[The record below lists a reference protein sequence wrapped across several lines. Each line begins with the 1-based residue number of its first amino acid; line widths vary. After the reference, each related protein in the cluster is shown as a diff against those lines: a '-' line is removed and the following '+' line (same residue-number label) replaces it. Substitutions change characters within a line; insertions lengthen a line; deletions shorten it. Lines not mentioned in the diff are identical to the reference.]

1 MSEDRDHSEELQ
13 RYLSGEMTQ
22 AEAHAFEK
30 LAMVDPFLYEAIE
43 GAEQLDATTFAS
55 DVEGLKVQLEPR
67 KTKPIFTV
75 WRVAAAITL
84 LIVGGF
90 SVSYLLE
97 DVRTPELAQE
107 VKTDSS
113 EISQAER
120 ADSNEDIQI
129 QADELQ
135 AEERSDQMSSAG
147 QPPKP
152 KTKIP
157 RPVAVLKEE
166 TNEQSIV
173 PEITSDKNTDQ
184 MWADQVAGLSIEEP
198 EEESGDA
205 MGYAEAT
212 EPDVDPTA
220 DTAKSRRV
228 KKSSINHSRSF
239 LRTRS
244 EDLVEKAKGETNQI
258 TGTVTDESGE
268 GLPGVNVVVKGTTT
282 GVTTDLDGAFE
293 IEASDEDE
301 LSFSSVGMASQE
313 LVVGSR
319 SELDVQMQFDSQAL
333 QEVVV
338 TGYGVFDN
346 EQEGYDSPRP
356 VSGWKEFDEYIEESL
371 FYPEEA
377 IGRGIEGRVVLQ
389 LTISRVG
396 QIKEIEIKK
405 SLGSGCDEEA
415 IRLIEEGPN
424 WRAASRDGISVESK
438 LRVRVKFEMKD

>member
-43 GAEQLDATTFAS
+43 GAEQLEATTFAS
-55 DVEGLKVQLEPR
+55 DVKGLKVQLEPR

-75 WRVAAAITL
+75 WRVAAAIAL

-97 DVRTPELAQE
+97 DVQTPELAQE
-107 VKTDSS
+107 VKMDSS
-113 EISQAER
+113 EISQTER
-120 ADSNEDIQI
+120 VDSNEDIQV
-129 QADELQ
+129 QAEELQ
-135 AEERSDQMSSAG
+135 AEERSEEMLTANQSP
-147 QPPKP
+147 QP
-152 KTKIP
+152 KTKTT

-166 TNEQSIV
+166 TEEKGTV
-173 PEITSDKNTDQ
+173 PEITSTKSMDQ
-184 MWADQVAGLSIEEP
+184 MLADHVAGISITEM
-198 EEESGDA
+198 EEESDDA
-205 MGYAEAT
+205 NGYAAPT
-212 EPDVDPTA
+212 EPDVEPTA
-220 DTAKSRRV
+220 DAVESRKA
-228 KKSSINHSRSF
+228 KKSAVNHSRSF

-244 EDLVEKAKGETNQI
+244 EDLVEKVRKETHQI
-258 TGTVTDESGE
+258 KGTVIDQSGD
-268 GLPGVNVVVKGTTT
+268 GLPGVNVVVVGTTN

-319 SELDVQMQFDSQAL
+319 SELDVRMQLDSQSL

-346 EQEGYDSPRP
+346 EEEGYDSPRP
-356 VSGWKEFDEYIEESL
+356 VSGWEEFDEYIEENL

-377 IGRGIEGRVVLQ
+377 IGKGIEGRVVLQ

-396 QIKEIEIKK
+396 QIKGIEVKK

-415 IRLIEEGPN
+415 IRLIEEGPT